1 MHQRIAYE
9 TINPVLLSKRV
20 QSHHQYHHFHH
31 RCFLFSLL
39 SFSIDAFRTHRRHP
53 HYLRQAT
60 ERHDLPAREQLHFRH
75 RFQPRIQLRG
85 LSAEPRQIH
94 ARPDRAALLPPAG
107 SNLERR
113 ARLSL
118 TKQLGFVQCIA
129 SIP

>member
-1 MHQRIAYE
+1 MKRLIPYSYRNVYNLIIN
-9 TINPVLLSKRV
+9 TITSIIDVS
-20 QSHHQYHHFHH
+20 
-31 RCFLFSLL
+31 FSLL

-85 LSAEPRQIH
+85 LSAKPRQIH
-94 ARPDRAALLPPAG
+94 ARPDRAALLPPAVA
-107 SNLERR
+107 NLERR